1 MGSSDDDFRARMG
14 DKGGELS
21 LPNGLQL
28 PRNPNRDA
36 HLPSLNAGTGPAAA
50 ATVMTRP
57 RIIDFMLV
65 CLTALAASSAVQ
77 LWPSLG
83 VVAAVG
89 AAIALGLLLNLI
101 DGVVQAAR
109 LGLRQRVE

>member
-1 MGSSDDDFRARMG
+1 
-14 DKGGELS
+14 
-21 LPNGLQL
+21 
-28 PRNPNRDA
+28 
-36 HLPSLNAGTGPAAA
+36 
-50 ATVMTRP
+50 MTRP
-57 RIIDFMLV
+57 RVIDFVLV
-65 CLTALAASSAVQ
+65 CLIALAASSGAQ

-101 DGVVQAAR
+101 DGVIQVAR